1 MIIELQDTTSTA
13 IQKRLIQAREEGGAV
28 ALGRVLTFLIHTD
41 GAREEKVI
49 AAANEASREHPMR
62 IVVVSEDDI
71 AAETPG
77 LNAEIRLGG
86 DAGASEVVVLRPTG
100 QRDNYLAGLVNGLLL
115 PDAPVVTWWPD
126 QCPECMADT
135 ELGQMS
141 QRRILDSLELG
152 SGLEGL
158 HAIAR
163 GYRPGD
169 TDLAWSRIT
178 GWRTQLAATLDYLDV
193 QRIDSARVA
202 GVPDNPSVML
212 LAGWLGHTLGHDVTV
227 DATAPY
233 GIGGIHEVVLVTD
246 AGEVRLTRLDDHTVT
261 LSVPDQPDFSLF
273 LPRRPL
279 ASLLAEEL
287 RRLSPDTVYGDV
299 VSSGLRWVRHSDN

>member
-1 MIIELQDTTSTA
+1 MIIELKDTTSTQ

-41 GAREEKVI
+41 GAKEEKVI
-49 AAANEASREHPMR
+49 QAANDASREHPMR
-62 IVVVSEDDI
+62 IVVISEPGTDSDD
-71 AAETPG
+71 PG
-77 LNAEIRLGG
+77 LDAEIRLGG
-86 DAGASEVVVLRPTG
+86 DAGASEVVILRPTG
-100 QRDNYLAGLVNGLLL
+100 QGENYLAGLVNGLLL

-135 ELGQMS
+135 ELGQIS
-141 QRRILDSLELG
+141 QRRILDSLEMG
-152 SGLEGL
+152 SGLQGL
-158 HAIAR
+158 ESVAK

-193 QRIDSARVA
+193 SRIDSARVA

-212 LAGWLGHTLGHDVTV
+212 LAGWLGLTLGHDVSV
-227 DATAPY
+227 DATAPM
-233 GIGGIHEVVLVTD
+233 GIGGVHEVVLVTD
-246 AGEVRLTRLDDHTVT
+246 GGEVRLTREDDHTVQ
-261 LSVPDQPDFSLF
+261 LNVPNQPDFSLF

-287 RRLSPDTVYGDV
+287 RRLAPDTVYGDV
-299 VSSGLRWVRHSDN
+299 LTGGLRWVRRAD

>member
-1 MIIELQDTTSTA
+1 MIIELKDTTSTQ

-41 GAREEKVI
+41 GAKEEKVI
-49 AAANEASREHPMR
+49 QAANDASREHPMR
-62 IVVVSEDDI
+62 IVVVSDPASGAD
-71 AAETPG
+71 TPG
-77 LNAEIRLGG
+77 LDAEIRLGG
-86 DAGASEVVVLRPTG
+86 DAGASEVVILRPTG
-100 QRDNYLAGLVNGLLL
+100 QGDNYLAGLVNGLLL

-135 ELGQMS
+135 ELGQIS
-141 QRRILDSLELG
+141 QRRILDSLEMG
-152 SGLEGL
+152 SGLSGL
-158 HAIAR
+158 ESVAR

-193 QRIDSARVA
+193 TRIDSARVA

-212 LAGWLGHTLGHDVTV
+212 LAGWLGHTLGHDVSV
-227 DATAPY
+227 DATAPM
-233 GIGGIHEVVLVTD
+233 GIGGVHEVVLVTD
-246 AGEVRLTRLDDHTVT
+246 AGEVRLTREDDHTVQ
-261 LSVPDQPDFSLF
+261 LSVPNQPDFSLF

-287 RRLSPDTVYGDV
+287 RRLAPDTVYGEV
-299 VSSGLRWVRHSDN
+299 LTGGLRWVRRAS

>member
-1 MIIELQDTTSTA
+1 MIIELKDTTSTQ

-41 GAREEKVI
+41 GAKEEKVI
-49 AAANEASREHPMR
+49 QAANDASREHPMR
-62 IVVVSEDDI
+62 IVVISEPASGTD
-71 AAETPG
+71 TPG
-77 LNAEIRLGG
+77 LDAEIRLGG
-86 DAGASEVVVLRPTG
+86 DAGASEVVILRPTG
-100 QRDNYLAGLVNGLLL
+100 QGDNYLAGLVNGLLL

-135 ELGQMS
+135 ELGQIS
-141 QRRILDSLELG
+141 QRRILDSLEMG
-152 SGLEGL
+152 SGLSGL
-158 HAIAR
+158 ESVAR

-193 QRIDSARVA
+193 TRIDSARVA

-212 LAGWLGHTLGHDVTV
+212 LAGWLGHTLGHDVSV
-227 DATAPY
+227 DATAPM
-233 GIGGIHEVVLVTD
+233 GIGGVHEVVLVTD
-246 AGEVRLTRLDDHTVT
+246 AGEVRLTREDDHTVQ
-261 LSVPDQPDFSLF
+261 LSVTNQPDFSLF

-287 RRLSPDTVYGDV
+287 RRLAPDTVYGEV
-299 VSSGLRWVRHSDN
+299 LTGGLRWVRHAS